1 MPATDACLVPRT
13 VPYALRTARKGDKMN
28 FKWKRMII
36 GAVAPVI
43 VCLLATTPVSAQNP
57 QLAGDAFIN
66 VPSLGNLPV
75 DEFMDTM
82 GMFSNALNLNCTDCH
97 TAGSMDTWAGF
108 GEETPKKATT
118 RNMIAMVNAIN
129 RDNFGGVRN
138 VTCYTC
144 HRGDERP
151 KAVASLSVQY
161 GTPIEDPNE
170 YQVFPGFGTPS
181 IDAVFDDY
189 IEALGGEAAV
199 ENITSY
205 VARGSYA
212 GYDTDFAEVPVEL
225 FAKAPDQYATIIH
238 GFYGDSV
245 KTYDG
250 ADAWISSADRPVPL
264 LQFTGG
270 NLDGARLEALLAF
283 PTQVQEAFRSWR
295 VNYTAIDDVEV
306 IVVQGSNPGELPVNL
321 YFDESSGLLVR
332 YVRWTETAVGT
343 IPTEVSF
350 SDYREVS
357 GVQMPF
363 QLNLRWTNGE
373 SIILLTDV
381 GLNVQIDDARF
392 ARPAPAE
399 APNSLE

>member
-1 MPATDACLVPRT
+1 
-13 VPYALRTARKGDKMN
+13 MN
-28 FKWKRMII
+28 FKWKRVII

-43 VCLLATTPVSAQNP
+43 VCLLATTGVSAQNP
-57 QLAGDAFIN
+57 QLAGDVFIN
-66 VPSLGNLPV
+66 VPSLSDLPV

-108 GEETPKKATT
+108 GEETPKKVTT

-144 HRGDERP
+144 HRGDETP

-170 YQVFPGFGTPS
+170 YDVFPGFGTPS
-181 IDAVFDDY
+181 IDEVFDDY
-189 IEALGGEAAV
+189 IEALGGETAV
-199 ENITSY
+199 NNLNSY

-225 FAKAPDQYATIIH
+225 FAKAPDQYATIIR

-250 ADAWISSADRPVPL
+250 TDAWISSADRPVPL

-270 NLDGARLEALLAF
+270 NLEGARLEALMAF
-283 PTQVQEAFRSWR
+283 PTQIQAAFRAWR
-295 VNYTAIDDVEV
+295 VNYTAIDDVDV
-306 IVVQGSNPGELPVNL
+306 IVVQGSNPGQLPVNL
-321 YFDESSGLLVR
+321 YFEESTGLLVR

-343 IPTEVSF
+343 IPTEISF
-350 SDYREVS
+350 SDYRDVS

-363 QLNLRWTNGE
+363 QLDLRWTNGE
-373 SIILLTDV
+373 SIIILSEV
-381 GLNVQIDDARF
+381 EPNGQIDDGRF

>member
-1 MPATDACLVPRT
+1 MKFGIIFGWKRRIVAAVVRVVACL
-13 VPYALRTARKGDKMN
+13 L
-28 FKWKRMII
+28 
-36 GAVAPVI
+36 GAT
-43 VCLLATTPVSAQNP
+43 LASGQTGAEQNP
-57 QLAGDAFIN
+57 QLAEDVFIN
-66 VPSLGNLPV
+66 VPALGDIPV

-97 TAGSMDTWAGF
+97 TANSMDTWAGF
-108 GEETPKKATT
+108 GEETPKKVTT

-129 RDNFGGVRN
+129 RDNFGGLKF

-151 KAVASLSVQY
+151 KAVASLAVQY

-170 YQVFPGFGTPS
+170 YTVFPGFGTPS
-181 IDAVFDDY
+181 IDEVFDAY
-189 IEALGGEAAV
+189 IEALGGEEAV
-199 ENITSY
+199 GELTSY

-225 FAKAPDQYATIIH
+225 FAQAPDRYATIIE

-245 KTYDG
+245 RTYDG
-250 ADAWISSADRPVPL
+250 RDAWISSADRPVPL
-264 LQFTGG
+264 MRLTGG

-283 PTQVQEAFRSWR
+283 PLQIQEAFRSWR

-306 IVVQGSNPGELPVNL
+306 MVVQGSNPGELPVNL
-321 YFDESSGLLVR
+321 YFDESGLLVR
-332 YVRWTETAVGT
+332 LVRWTETAVGT
-343 IPTEVSF
+343 IPTEVSY

-363 QLNLRWTNGE
+363 QLDLRWTNGE
-373 SIILLTDV
+373 SIILLTEMEP
-381 GLNVQIDDARF
+381 NAQIDDARF

-399 APNSLE
+399 EPNSLE